1 MGNRVFRHF
10 ADPSFN
16 FDNIFMCAADID
28 GDMFHNDVAGV
39 KKEQAK
45 NIVEMLSDKEQG
57 KVHVIYNKK
66 DNRLGQSK
74 IMNFLEGKR
83 LGASGVRMEAK
94 KRLMGLRSL
103 SNVSDDHKDNI
114 VNVDAT
120 EEGFLYD
127 DEKDHNYHFY
137 NKTVEYYDEHA

>member
-1 MGNRVFRHF
+1 
-10 ADPSFN
+10 
-16 FDNIFMCAADID
+16 MCAADID
-28 GDMFHNDVAGV
+28 GDMFHDDVAGV

-66 DNRLGQSK
+66 DGRLVHSK

-94 KRLMGLRSL
+94 KRFMGLRSL
-103 SNVSDDHKDNI
+103 SSVSDDHKDNI
-114 VNVDAT
+114 LNVDAI

-127 DEKDHNYHFY
+127 DENDHNYHFY

>member
-1 MGNRVFRHF
+1 
-10 ADPSFN
+10 
-16 FDNIFMCAADID
+16 MCAADID
-28 GDMFHNDVAGV
+28 GDMFHDDVAGV

-66 DNRLGQSK
+66 DTRLVHSK

-83 LGASGVRMEAK
+83 LGRSGVRMEAK
-94 KRLMGLRSL
+94 KRFMGLRTL
-103 SNVSDDHKDNI
+103 SSVSDDHKDNI
-114 VNVDAT
+114 LNVDAI

-127 DEKDHNYHFY
+127 DKNDHNYHFY

>member
-1 MGNRVFRHF
+1 
-10 ADPSFN
+10 
-16 FDNIFMCAADID
+16 MCAADVD
-28 GDMFHNDVAGV
+28 GDMFHEDVAGV
-39 KKEQAK
+39 KKAQAK
-45 NIVEMLSDKEQG
+45 NIVEMLSDKEEG
-57 KVHVIYNKK
+57 KVHIIYNKK
-66 DNRLGQSK
+66 DVRLGQSK
-74 IMNFLEGKR
+74 IMNVLEGKR

-94 KRLMGLRSL
+94 KSFFGLRSL
-103 SNVSDDHKDNI
+103 SCVSDCYKVNI